1 MNQLNEK
8 KMGSKEKGEF
18 LKRSP
23 HIYYLNIEQIIIL
36 KNLLDHDIYIGG
48 VASMKQFMEMKEGSM
63 TKNKYVIPK
72 LGLLEME
79 DSSIRF

>member
-1 MNQLNEK
+1 MRK
-8 KMGSKEKGEF
+8 KWAQKRKVNF
-18 LKRSP
+18 LKKSP
-23 HIYYLNIEQIIIL
+23 HIYYLNIEQMIIL

-63 TKNKYVIPK
+63 TKNKNVIPK

>member
-1 MNQLNEK
+1 M
-8 KMGSKEKGEF
+8 
-18 LKRSP
+18 
-23 HIYYLNIEQIIIL
+23 IIL

-63 TKNKYVIPK
+63 TKNKNVIPK